1 MRAGT
6 LRLLALTVST
16 RARSAADRLDNPAKL
31 TLATSGNLDALLGDV
46 TRAALAA
53 LLDDAGGPVRD
64 DAGWTRLRSRVA
76 NEIDNAIRRA
86 LTATVD
92 VLAAASEARQALAGP
107 PNDALRAA
115 RLDVAA
121 QIGRLTHDGFVS
133 ASGLERLPDL
143 ARYLQAATYRL
154 QRIADNLAVDRD
166 RMATIHKLEAE
177 VGAAP
182 PSPAREKA
190 RWLLEELRVSY
201 FAQPLGVRGPVSAK
215 RVRTTLNQYA

>member
-31 TLATSGNLDALLGDV
+31 TLAASGNLDALLGDV
-46 TRAALAA
+46 TRAAVAA
-53 LLDDAGGPVRD
+53 LLDEAGGPVRD
-64 DAGWTRLRSRVA
+64 DAGWARLRSRVV
-76 NEIDNAIRRA
+76 NEIDPVIRRA

-92 VLAAASEARQALAGP
+92 VLAAAAEARQALAGP
-107 PNDALRAA
+107 PNDALRPA

-121 QIGRLTHDGFVS
+121 QIGRLTHEGFVS

-143 ARYLQAATYRL
+143 TRYLRAATYRL
-154 QRIADNLAVDRD
+154 ERIADNVSVDRE
-166 RMATIHKLEAE
+166 RMATIHQLEAE

-182 PSPAREKA
+182 TGPAREKA

-215 RVRTTLNQYA
+215 RVRTTLKQST